1 MLSGVV
7 RSAVA
12 FAADGVGRFGVDR
25 LVVTCRPRGIQP
37 PAKLI
42 PRLAGEKLVK
52 HARGLSAQI
61 EVSDYA
67 LMQQLGHYGG
77 GAGDISCR
85 VVVNVLRRV
94 RERLLAGGKYRC
106 NRRPNLMGDNFIDPA
121 MLDADIDVRGESLD
135 EILRIVDDVRL
146 LYVETLE
153 RLFGLLADPKAVAVS
168 VNEIE
173 LAWDVSC
180 VNALWAPKLWWRSWA
195 DSFLDAHTGGGPSL
209 AEFTTVHQSFGL
221 SAGDLRSLSGSL
233 VLHGQRAKKERFKL
247 YPKHERVLR
256 YEATFAGERAAARL
270 GAPIRLGDRRSL
282 EHDLTKLA
290 RLAYE
295 PLMSVRQDLLDPH
308 EFSPSTVWVALAKAG
323 RRPDKTCSIFD
334 AFVAGNAFHNPEE
347 RFSRELTR
355 LRRMGLVRLVGKG
368 LWAPTGALRR
378 YLSKLHLV
386 WTHPDN
392 ADHPTGRR
400 SKRGTRRGVASGL
413 LGAST
418 QLAPQQPHAA
428 FAKQR
433 ASRRGTRRGPTN
445 PNPSPG
451 VNRGA

>member
-1 MLSGVV
+1 MLSGVE

-25 LVVTCRPRGIQP
+25 LVLTCRPRGIQP

-52 HARGLSAQI
+52 HARGLSALI
-61 EVSDYA
+61 EVPGYA
-67 LMQQLGHYGG
+67 LMQQLGHAGG
-77 GAGDISCR
+77 GVGDVSCR

-94 RERLLAGGKYRC
+94 RDRLVAVGKYRC
-106 NRRPNLMGDNFIDPA
+106 SRRPNLMGDNFIDPA
-121 MLDADIDVRGESLD
+121 TVDADVDIRAESVADV
-135 EILRIVDDVRL
+135 LRVVADVRL

-180 VNALWAPKLWWRSWA
+180 ASAVWAPKLWWRSWA
-195 DSFLDAHTGGGPSL
+195 DSFLNAHTGRGPNL
-209 AEFTTVHQSFGL
+209 AGLTSVHQSFGL
-221 SAGDLRSLSGSL
+221 STEDLSSLSGCL
-233 VLHGQRAKKERFKL
+233 VLHGQRAKNERFKL

-256 YEATFAGERAAARL
+256 YEATFDGERASARL
-270 GAPIRLGDRRSL
+270 GAPIRLGDHRNL
-282 EHDLTKLA
+282 DHDLTKLA

-295 PLMSVRQDLLDPH
+295 PLMSVRQDLLDPR
-308 EFSPSTVWVALAKAG
+308 EFSPSAVWVALAKAG

-334 AFVAGNAFHNPEE
+334 AFVAGNVFHNPDE

-368 LWAPTGALRR
+368 LWAPSGALRR

-386 WTHPDN
+386 WTHPDS
-392 ADHPTGRR
+392 ADDPTGRGT
-400 SKRGTRRGVASGL
+400 SRGTRPAVVFGL
-413 LGAST
+413 RGAST
-418 QLAPQQPHAA
+418 QRAPQDPQLP
-428 FAKQR
+428 
-433 ASRRGTRRGPTN
+433 SRSNTRHVATRGEARPTRP
-445 PNPSPG
+445 P
-451 VNRGA
+451 AQE